1 MNATSTNKPII
12 SFVTISYNGYKDTCE
27 LIESLYKHITS
38 VPYEIIV
45 VDNASTH
52 NDAKTLQ
59 EKYPTIHTIR
69 SEHNGGFSAG
79 NNIGIEQAKGEYIF
93 LINNDTYI
101 EEDNLLALIERVE
114 SKPEIGAVSPKIQFA
129 FPPKHIQY
137 AGYTKLSPITLRN
150 QPIGFDQPDQPQY
163 NIPQK
168 QWYLHGAALLLKR
181 EIIEKVGP
189 MPELFFLYY
198 EELDWTT
205 QMRYAGYELW
215 YEPRMTVFHKE
226 SQSTGQASPLRT
238 YYLTRN
244 RLLYAYRN
252 LKGVN
257 RYLSIIYQIG
267 IAVPKGYI
275 INLFKRNIQVANAHF
290 KGAVDFFKIENK
302 NAQHYE

>member
-1 MNATSTNKPII
+1 MNSTSTNKPII

-27 LIESLYKHITS
+27 LIESLHKNITS

-45 VDNASTH
+45 VDNASKN

-59 EKYPTIHTIR
+59 KNYPTIHAIR

-79 NNIGIEQAKGEYIF
+79 NNIGIKQAKGKYIF

-101 EEDNLLALIERVE
+101 EEDNLQSLIERIE
-114 SKPEIGAVSPKIQFA
+114 SKPEIGAVSPKIKFS
-129 FPPKHIQY
+129 FPPQNIQY

-150 QPIGFDQPDQPQY
+150 QPIGFDQPDHPQY
-163 NIPQK
+163 NTPQK
-168 QWYLHGAALLLKR
+168 QWYLHGAALLLKK
-181 EIIEKVGP
+181 EIIEKVGT

-205 QMRYAGYELW
+205 QMRDAGYELW

-252 LKGVN
+252 LKGIN

-267 IAVPKGYI
+267 IAIPKGYI
-275 INLFKRNIQVANAHF
+275 VNLCKRNNKVANAHIQ
-290 KGAVDFFKIENK
+290 GAIDFFKIEDK